1 MQKIYFKN
9 ILLFL
14 LILVTGIEIAKTKT
28 SLFKII
34 DKIWQ
39 NSYFYSN

>member
-9 ILLFL
+9 ISLSL
-14 LILVTGIEIAKTKT
+14 LIFVISIEIAKTKT